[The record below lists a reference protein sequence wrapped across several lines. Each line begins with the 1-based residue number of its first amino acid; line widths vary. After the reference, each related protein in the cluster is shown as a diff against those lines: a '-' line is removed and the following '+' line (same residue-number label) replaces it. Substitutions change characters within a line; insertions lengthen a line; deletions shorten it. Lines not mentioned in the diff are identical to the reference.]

1 MTDKRRKNNKNNKN
15 NRSPRPIWQWYL
27 IGAAIILAIQMFV
40 LPTVKNSSIKEVSY
54 SEFVQKLSSGEIKEL
69 KEESYQYLFKTGDKE
84 NEKVYRVGKWK
95 DPDITSRLLEAQT
108 KFGTE
113 IVEPTNPVILFL
125 VQLVVPLAIMFLGIR
140 FIAKNMMGGSN
151 AMSFGKS
158 NAKIY
163 IQPTNAAKFKDVAGQ
178 DEAKESLEEIVDF
191 LHNPKKYAK
200 IGAVTPKG
208 VLLVGPPGTG
218 KTLLAK
224 AVAGE
229 ANVPFFSL
237 SGSEFVEM
245 FVGLGA
251 SKVRDLFKQANE
263 KAPCI
268 VFIDEIDAIGKR
280 RDTSGYSGNDE
291 REQTLNQLLNEMDGF
306 DATSGVI
313 ILAAT
318 NRPEILDPA
327 LTRPGR
333 FDRQVRV
340 ELPDIKGREE
350 ILEVH
355 AKKVKM
361 DKDVNLKNIARMTA
375 GASGADLANIINEGA
390 LKAVREGRNSVTEED
405 LSESVE
411 VVIAGQKKK
420 NAVITQKEKEIIAY
434 HEVGHAIAAVAQED
448 TAPVTKIT
456 IIPRTS
462 GALGYTMQV
471 EEEEKF
477 LMSKDDLFREMVTLA
492 GGRSAEEIIFNIK
505 TTGASN
511 DIERTTNIARAMV
524 ATYGMDEDFNFV
536 LLEKPSSQYLK
547 GSGTSSY
554 AAMETENMV
563 DKKIMEIINQ
573 AHAKAHELLNANID
587 KLHEISKYLLEE
599 ETITGEQFMDIYH
612 GEYVLTRKPDY
623 IKSLEDKIK
632 DQGDVETQDDLE
644 DSDKKED

>member
-1 MTDKRRKNNKNNKN
+1 MTDKRRKNNKN

-140 FIAKNMMGGSN
+140 FITKNMMGGSN

-599 ETITGEQFMDIYH
+599 ETITGEQFMDIFH
-612 GEYVLTRKPDY
+612 NEYVLTEKPDY

-632 DQGDVETQDDLE
+632 DQDDIETQDDLE
-644 DSDKKED
+644 DSDKE